1 MYLCYN
7 FTHGH
12 GLCIAKLY
20 IVFRIYNFSSLT
32 FPQGRDILIA
42 YNYTIFET
50 ELKSVLAVSNDTSFN
65 SLA

>member
-7 FTHGH
+7 LTHAL

-20 IVFRIYNFSSLT
+20 IRIYDFSSLT

-42 YNYTIFET
+42 YNYTVFET
-50 ELKSVLAVSNDTSFN
+50 ELKSILAVSNDTSFN

>member
-1 MYLCYN
+1 MLMVYVLQN
-7 FTHGH
+7 F
-12 GLCIAKLY
+12 ILY
-20 IVFRIYNFSSLT
+20 FVYIFSLT

-50 ELKSVLAVSNDTSFN
+50 ELKSILAVSNDTSFK